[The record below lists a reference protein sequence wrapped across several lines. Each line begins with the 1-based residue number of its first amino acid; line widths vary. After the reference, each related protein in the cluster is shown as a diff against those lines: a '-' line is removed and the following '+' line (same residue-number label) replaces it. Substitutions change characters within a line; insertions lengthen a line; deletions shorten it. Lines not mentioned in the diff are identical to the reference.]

1 MKPSR
6 LHDDAM
12 RDILDAARKAREFT
26 TGMTFESFRNDEK
39 TQFAVIRAL
48 EIIGEAAR
56 RIPEDIRRG
65 FPQVP
70 WRAMAAMR
78 DKLIHDYFGVSL
90 EVVWN
95 TVHEDLAP
103 VIALLEQMT
112 AD

>member
-12 RDILDAARKAREFT
+12 RDT
-26 TGMTFESFRNDEK
+26 
-39 TQFAVIRAL
+39 
-48 EIIGEAAR
+48 
-56 RIPEDIRRG
+56 
-65 FPQVP
+65 
-70 WRAMAAMR
+70 
-78 DKLIHDYFGVSL
+78 LIHDYFGVSL